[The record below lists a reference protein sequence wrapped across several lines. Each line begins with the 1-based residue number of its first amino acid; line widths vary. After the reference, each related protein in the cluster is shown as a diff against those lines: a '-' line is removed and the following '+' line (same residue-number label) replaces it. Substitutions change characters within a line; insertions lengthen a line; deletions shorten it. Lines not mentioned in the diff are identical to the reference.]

1 MSRPRIQGREIVI
14 TGGAGFIGSHL
25 ADALVEDNEVTV
37 VDDLSTGDRDHVP
50 ADATFVE
57 ANVENR
63 DAVAD
68 CIASA
73 DVAFHQAAQISV
85 DQSIETPVQSHR
97 TNVDATLELLE
108 LARLHDVRLVLAS
121 SCAIYGDPESV
132 PVPETARLDPR
143 SPYGL
148 EKATVDRYARLY
160 HDLYDLDTVVLRYFN
175 VYGPR
180 SETGEYSDVVS
191 VFLRQAEAGD
201 PITVEGSGDQTRDFV
216 HVDDVVQAN
225 LRAGTTNAV
234 GGAYNVG
241 YGEPT
246 SITDL
251 AALVRDV
258 TGSDSPITQVDP
270 RPGDIG
276 ASLSNISAAR
286 ADLGYSPTI
295 DLETGLALMLDRI

>member
-25 ADALVEDNEVTV
+25 ADALVEDNDVTV

-108 LARLHDVRLVLAS
+108 LARLYDVRLVLAS

-160 HDLYDLDTVVLRYFN
+160 HDLYGVETVALRYFN

-180 SETGEYSDVVS
+180 QSGGDYSGVID
-191 VFLRQAEAGD
+191 VFLEQARNGD
-201 PITVEGSGDQTRDFV
+201 PLTVHGDGSQTRDFV
-216 HVDDVVQAN
+216 HVSDVVRAN
-225 LRAGTTNAV
+225 CLAATTDHV
-234 GGAYNVG
+234 GEAFNVG
-241 YGEPT
+241 TGQQT
-246 SITDL
+246 SIEKL
-251 AALVRDV
+251 AAVVRDL
-258 TGSDSPITQVDP
+258 TDSSSSIRHTEP
-270 RPGDIG
+270 REGDIRQSQ
-276 ASLSNISAAR
+276 ADTRKSAER
-286 ADLGYSPTI
+286 LGCTANRE
-295 DLETGLALMLDRI
+295 LVEGLGTLVEE

>member
-1 MSRPRIQGREIVI
+1 VTPKRGPSESRILV

-25 ADALVEDNEVTV
+25 VDELVKNNQVL
-37 VDDLSTGDRDHVP
+37 DDFSTGHRDRVP
-50 ADATFVE
+50 DE
-57 ANVENR
+57 AAVFEGDIR
-63 DAVAD
+63 DTELLEEAMDGVD
-68 CIASA
+68 L
-73 DVAFHQAAQISV
+73 VFHQAAVVSIPESV
-85 DQSIETPVQSHR
+85 ANP
-97 TNVDATLELLE
+97 LESNAVNAEASLHLLE
-108 LARLHDVRLVLAS
+108 RAREQGARVVAAS
-121 SCAIYGDPESV
+121 SAAVYGDPERTPIS
-132 PVPETARLDPR
+132 EDDKLDSR
-143 SPYGL
+143 TPYGVQKL
-148 EKATVDRYARLY
+148 TLDHYTRLY